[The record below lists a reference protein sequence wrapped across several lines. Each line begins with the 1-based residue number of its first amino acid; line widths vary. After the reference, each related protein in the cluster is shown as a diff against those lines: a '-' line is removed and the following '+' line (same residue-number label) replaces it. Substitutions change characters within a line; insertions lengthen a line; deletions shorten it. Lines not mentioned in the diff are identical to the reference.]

1 MTSNGWSM
9 KLLKLSILMLMPFVL
24 LGCLSEQDKLRMSSS
39 FANPPY
45 WIAVEDMENG
55 TGEAYELEEKSG
67 VYRMAF
73 TSDFLNDSE
82 KKYYPVKISGTPFA
96 QETDAEGLLIKNQ
109 THYKYGF
116 ETTFDK
122 WTITLIDPNIEPI
135 SSQRPNGDCWK
146 INDTGMLEIWSSGA
160 VVETIPNMWFT
171 LLIHMHNAANE
182 YAETHGGKWCYIDDR
197 GEVLQA
203 QQFEDL
209 VLSGMRT
216 FTDLSS
222 KDDVRPVWECAE
234 GHRWDAHMK
243 DVHKNNWCPTCPV
256 TPTQIPALSKPSPT
270 SDQ

>member
-1 MTSNGWSM
+1 
-9 KLLKLSILMLMPFVL
+9 MLMPFVL
-24 LGCLSEQDKLRMSSS
+24 LGCLSKQAKLRMSSS

-45 WIAVEDMENG
+45 WIAVEDLDAG
-55 TGEAYELEEKSG
+55 PGEVYELEEKNG
-67 VYRMAF
+67 AYRMAYQR
-73 TSDFLNDSE
+73 TDHNDRE

-135 SSQRPNGDCWK
+135 SSQRPNGDYWK

-160 VVETIPNMWFT
+160 VVETIPNMW
-171 LLIHMHNAANE
+171 LIFIMGLQIE
-182 YAETHGGKWCYIDDR
+182 MDKYVESHGGKWHYIDDR

-203 QQFEDL
+203 QQFVDQ
-209 VLSGMRT
+209 VLSGMRNH
-216 FTDLSS
+216 LAPS
-222 KDDVRPVWECAE
+222 KDNVRLVWECAE

-243 DVHKNNWCPTCPV
+243 DVLKNNWCPTCFDIE
-256 TPTQIPALSKPSPT
+256 TGTDT
-270 SDQ
+270 GGME